1 MKIRK
6 SVAWVL
12 VNTIG
17 WGVSWMLAILAAP
30 SILNAFT
37 ASANEAN
44 STTSVH
50 LFLPAIIPA
59 VIIASSQIAFL
70 RMKLSQGLV
79 WLLAT
84 AGGLAVG
91 LPIAGIAMIMAFAM
105 GVVPRQFPTL
115 IGNLLTYA
123 VVFVGGGF
131 GGIISGPIMWAAF
144 NRRFFWRWFLGSIL
158 AWSGA
163 MGVMISAI
171 PAIQYRFSIFV
182 KGSLLLTLFSFLERI
197 PIHFSAALIGAFS
210 GAIYGGILLLPLYL
224 VFQEDE

>member
-1 MKIRK
+1 
-6 SVAWVL
+6 
-12 VNTIG
+12 
-17 WGVSWMLAILAAP
+17 MLAILAAP
-30 SILNAFT
+30 SILNAIT
-37 ASANEAN
+37 SSAGEAN
-44 STTSVH
+44 YPTSVH

-91 LPIAGIAMIMAFAM
+91 LPIAVIAMIMAFSM
-105 GVVPRQFPTL
+105 GVVPRQFHTL

-123 VVFVGGGF
+123 YVFVGGGI

-171 PAIQYRFSIFV
+171 PTIQYRSSIFV
-182 KGSLLLTLFSFLERI
+182 KGSLLLAFFSFLERI
-197 PIHFSAALIGAFS
+197 PIHFSAILIGAFS
-210 GAIYGGILLLPLYL
+210 GAIYGVILLLPLYL

>member
-1 MKIRK
+1 
-6 SVAWVL
+6 
-12 VNTIG
+12 
-17 WGVSWMLAILAAP
+17 MLAILAAP
-30 SILNAFT
+30 SILNAIT
-37 ASANEAN
+37 SSAGEAN
-44 STTSVH
+44 YPTSVH
-50 LFLPAIIPA
+50 LFLPVIIPA

-91 LPIAGIAMIMAFAM
+91 LPIAVIAMIMAFSM
-105 GVVPRQFPTL
+105 GVVPRQFHTL

-123 VVFVGGGF
+123 YVFVGGGI

-171 PAIQYRFSIFV
+171 PTIQYRSSMI
-182 KGSLLLTLFSFLERI
+182 LYIRERQ
-197 PIHFSAALIGAFS
+197 LAFS
-210 GAIYGGILLLPLYL
+210 LFFISGAHTNPFFGNIDRGIFRSNLWSNIAFAFIPCISRR
-224 VFQEDE
+224 